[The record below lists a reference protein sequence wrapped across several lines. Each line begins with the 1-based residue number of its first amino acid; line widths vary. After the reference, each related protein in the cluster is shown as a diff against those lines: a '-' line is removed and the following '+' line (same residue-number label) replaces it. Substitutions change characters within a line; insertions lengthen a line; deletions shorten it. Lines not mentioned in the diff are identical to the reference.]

1 MSEGLSKREKELST
15 GNIRKLIMTF
25 AIPAIIS
32 NLVSSL
38 YNIADQI
45 FIGQS
50 SGMLG
55 NAATNV
61 AFPLSII
68 LVGFSLLI
76 GVGSASKFNLEM
88 GRKNYDKAKR
98 YIANGIIYLVIL
110 GVIMMIVTLTFLE
123 PLLILFGAT
132 EQVLPYA
139 LTYTRVSALGFP
151 FVVIIVGGGQYIRA
165 DGSPKYAMVTTLS
178 GAILNIILN
187 PLFIFTFNWGI
198 GGAALA
204 TIVGQFLSA
213 LLIINYFRN
222 FKMIKLERSDF
233 KLSLVIFTTIAALG
247 SAAAINQM
255 AMALVQ
261 TILNNTLTHY
271 GALSVYGSDIPLA
284 VVGVVSKVNALY
296 YGILIGIAQGIQP
309 IIGYN
314 YGAKNYQRVKDT
326 LIMALKIILSIGF
339 VTFLLFQI
347 FPRQIISIFG
357 HGDEL
362 YFQFGI
368 RYLRIFLLFTAING
382 IQLITSNFFTS
393 IGKSSRGIF
402 LSLTRQVIFL
412 LPMIVLLP
420 LVFGIDGVV
429 YAGPIADFIAI
440 SLSITLLLIENRN
453 IESEIIKTQN
463 IELAS

>member
-1 MSEGLSKREKELST
+1 MSESVSNREKQLAS
-15 GNIRKLIMTF
+15 GNIRSLIMTF

-61 AFPLSII
+61 AFPLTII

-88 GRKNYDKAKR
+88 GRKNYNLAKK
-98 YIANGIIYLVIL
+98 YIGNGIIYLIIL
-110 GVIMMIVTLTFLE
+110 GIMMMITTLMFLE
-123 PLLILFGAT
+123 PLLLLFGAT
-132 EQVLPYA
+132 EQVMPYA
-139 LTYTRVSALGFP
+139 LAYTRVSALGFP
-151 FVVIIVGGGQYIRA
+151 FLVLVVGGGQYIRA

-187 PLFIFTFNWGI
+187 PIFIFTFNWGI
-198 GGAALA
+198 AGAALA
-204 TIVGQFLSA
+204 TIVGQALSA
-213 LLIINYFRN
+213 ILILNYFRN
-222 FKMIKLERSDF
+222 FKMIKLEKTDF
-233 KLSLVIFTTIAALG
+233 KLELNIFTTTAALG

-271 GALSVYGSDIPLA
+271 GALSPYGSDIPLA

-314 YGAKNYQRVKDT
+314 YGAENYQRVKDT
-326 LIMALKIILSIGF
+326 LMMAMKIILSIGL
-339 VTFLLFQI
+339 VTFIIFQ
-347 FPRQIISIFG
+347 
-357 HGDEL
+357 L
-362 YFQFGI
+362 
-368 RYLRIFLLFTAING
+368 
-382 IQLITSNFFTS
+382 
-393 IGKSSRGIF
+393 K
-402 LSLTRQVIFL
+402 
-412 LPMIVLLP
+412 
-420 LVFGIDGVV
+420 
-429 YAGPIADFIAI
+429 
-440 SLSITLLLIENRN
+440 
-453 IESEIIKTQN
+453 
-463 IELAS
+463 